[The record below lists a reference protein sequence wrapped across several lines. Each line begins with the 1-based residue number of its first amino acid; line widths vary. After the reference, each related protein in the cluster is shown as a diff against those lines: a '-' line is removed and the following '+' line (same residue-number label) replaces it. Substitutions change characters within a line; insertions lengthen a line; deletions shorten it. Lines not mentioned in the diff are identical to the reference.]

1 MDNLSDFIP
10 LLLIV
15 GSVIISI
22 VKSSEKKK
30 AKQDQNKTTLPK
42 GIPTI
47 PTERPLGAPAAGLPK
62 MRSVV
67 VTPPPAQEK
76 RRAHPADIAFNPE
89 VRRSVQTTFEEHTSL
104 DEVVVAKPFIFDA
117 ENIGEL
123 KKAVI
128 YSEILNRKEY

>member
-22 VKSSEKKK
+22 VKSSDKKK

-42 GIPTI
+42 GIPT
-47 PTERPLGAPAAGLPK
+47 ERPLDAPVVNLPK
-62 MRSVV
+62 TRSVV
-67 VTPPPAQEK
+67 VTPSPAQEK
-76 RRAHPADIAFNPE
+76 RGGRSADIIFNPE
-89 VRRSVQTTFEEHTSL
+89 VKRTVHTTFEEHIL
-104 DEVVVAKPFIFDA
+104 DEAVEAKPVIFDTV
-117 ENIGEL
+117 NIDEL

>member
-47 PTERPLGAPAAGLPK
+47 PTIPTERPSAAPVLNLPK
-62 MRSVV
+62 MRSAA
-67 VTPPPAQEK
+67 VTPPPAQRK
-76 RRAHPADIAFNPE
+76 RVEADVVFNPE
-89 VRRSVQTTFEEHTSL
+89 VKRSVRAASEEHVL
-104 DEVVVAKPFIFDA
+104 NEVVETGSFVFDA
-117 ENIGEL
+117 VNIDEL